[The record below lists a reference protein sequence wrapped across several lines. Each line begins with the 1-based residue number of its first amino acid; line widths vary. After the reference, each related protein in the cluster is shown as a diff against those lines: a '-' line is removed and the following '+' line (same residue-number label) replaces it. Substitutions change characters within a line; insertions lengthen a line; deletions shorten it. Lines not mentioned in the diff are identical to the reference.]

1 MKNLDK
7 QTIVGIALASIQ
19 IVTLILMITFAVML
33 RHRNITIKQQKN
45 TIKAQTEQIDSL
57 TAVNRALGAEDVLTV
72 NVNFAITQKNVLSFS
87 QTNAQNIAREV
98 STITRQELYDSLYAI
113 KTKDNGNIQQK

>member
-7 QTIVGIALASIQ
+7 QTIVGIVLASIQ

-33 RHRNITIKQQKN
+33 RHRNITIKQQQN